1 MAGLA
6 VTASA
11 APAPSYQL
19 SLAAARFS
27 PVSTREPVVG
37 GGSTTAIDFSPPAR
51 RAAPNLFDEMP

>member
-1 MAGLA
+1 M
-6 VTASA
+6 TASA